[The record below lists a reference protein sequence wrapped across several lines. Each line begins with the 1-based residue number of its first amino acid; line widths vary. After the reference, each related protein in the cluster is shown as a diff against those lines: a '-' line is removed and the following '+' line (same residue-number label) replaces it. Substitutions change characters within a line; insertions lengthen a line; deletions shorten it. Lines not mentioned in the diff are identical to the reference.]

1 MRINYGFPSLPR
13 NPVLRVLLLAC
24 GVVALAGLLTIGL
37 VVGATVLGVTAVLL
51 AIRRW
56 RIGRTPQPVDPSVID
71 GEFTV
76 VTQPHATLPRP
87 E

>member
-24 GVVALAGLLTIGL
+24 GVVVLAGLLTIGVL
-37 VVGATVLGVTAVLL
+37 VSIATLTVAAVLL

-56 RIGRTPQPVDPSVID
+56 RVGRTPQPVDPSVID

-76 VTQPHATLPRP
+76 VTQPHARLPRP